1 MCIYTRPRFDSKYK
15 NNAWGG
21 GQTKIE
27 KKNMGKMLE
36 ETIILEKKAVERNYA
51 SIKITI
57 VKVRQSLL

>member
-1 MCIYTRPRFDSKYK
+1 MHGEEAKPKLK
-15 NNAWGG
+15 
-21 GQTKIE
+21 K